1 MFRWGRKSA
10 DPALEPETIGRY
22 RITRQLGQG
31 GMGVVYAAHD
41 DRLDRPVAIKR
52 IREASDDAGLRERL
66 LREARAAASINHPN
80 VCHVYEL
87 AEERGELYL
96 VMELLSGESLAERI
110 AREPVPLAEALQVTL
125 GILGALEALH
135 ARGIG
140 HRDLKPSN
148 VFLTPHGVKLLDFG
162 LARPLVEQLKTDVTL
177 TAPGT
182 IVGTPRY
189 MSPEQW
195 EGEAFVPASDLFAVG
210 AILFEML
217 AGKPAF
223 PGSTIIEVYRAVAIA
238 QPPALTGGTEVVA
251 ADRIIQ
257 LALAKRP
264 GDRYPDAAA
273 MAREVRSAW
282 ALIDTGSAPQARAL
296 TRLIVLPFR
305 LLRPDPDIDFLAFGV
320 PDAITSSLSGLDA
333 LVVRSTAAGQRFASD
348 APDLKLIAAEAGVD
362 VVVTGTLLRAGDQV
376 RVVTQMLEAPSGTL
390 LCSSTAQVSLTDIF
404 QVQDDVAR
412 TIVESLAIPLSAR
425 DQRTLGQ
432 HLPVS
437 AKAYD
442 MYLRANHL
450 GAGTSNPSRLTVARD
465 LYRRCLEEDPAYAPA
480 WARLGRVYRVLGKYG
495 SDGQSENLALAEE
508 AFRRALEINPDL
520 PLAHNLYTYFE
531 IEERGR
537 APEAMLRL
545 LERVGNGSVD
555 PQLFAGLVVACRFC
569 GLLEASLAA
578 DRRARRIDPAIQ
590 TSVQYTY
597 WALCDYHQAALHD
610 VEDIQAIRHGALW
623 MLGQEA
629 EALAG
634 VREALAHAPGSLEQ
648 WIVESQLAAME
659 GRREDC
665 VRHEEAILGAG
676 FHDPEGLLL
685 HVRELAYVGDP
696 ARALTIL
703 ARVVDGG
710 YHCPT
715 ALTRDP
721 WLDPLRASPE
731 FIRLVRRA
739 EAGHARAA
747 EAYMRAG
754 GERILGVG
762 PG

>member
-10 DPALEPETIGRY
+10 DRAPEPEIIGRY
-22 RITRQLGQG
+22 RVTRQLGEG

-41 DRLDRPVAIKR
+41 DRLDRSVAIKR
-52 IREASDDAGLRERL
+52 IREASNDAGMRERL

-87 AEERGELYL
+87 AEEGDELYL
-96 VMELLSGESLAERI
+96 VMELLTGEALSERV
-110 AREPVPLAEALQVTL
+110 AREPIPLTEALQISL
-125 GILGALEALH
+125 GILAALEALH
-135 ARGIG
+135 GRGIV

-162 LARPLVEQLKTDVTL
+162 LARPLVEQLKTDVAL

-189 MSPEQW
+189 MPPEQW
-195 EGEAFVPASDLFAVG
+195 EGESFVPASDLFAVG

-223 PGSTIIEVYRAVAIA
+223 TGSTIIEVYRAVAIA
-238 QPPALTGGTEVVA
+238 QPPALTGGPEVVA

-257 LALAKRP
+257 VALAKRP
-264 GDRYPDAAA
+264 GDRHPDAAA

-282 ALIDTGSAPQARAL
+282 ALIDTGSSPQAQAV

-305 LLRPDPDIDFLAFGV
+305 VLRPDPETDFLAFSV
-320 PDAITSSLSGLDA
+320 PDAIAGSLSGLEA

-348 APDLKLIAAEAGVD
+348 APDLKAIATEAGVD

-376 RVVTQMLEAPSGTL
+376 RVSTQMLEAPSGTL
-390 LCSSTAQVSLTDIF
+390 LCSNTAQVSLTDIF
-404 QVQDDVAR
+404 QLQDDVAR

-425 DQRTLGQ
+425 DRRMLGQ
-432 HLPVS
+432 QLPAS

-450 GAGTSNPSRLTVARD
+450 GAGTSNPSRLMVARD
-465 LYRRCLEEDPAYAPA
+465 LYRGCLEEDPEYAPA

-495 SDGQSENLALAEE
+495 AEGQAENLALAGQ
-508 AFRRALEINPDL
+508 AFRRALEISPDL

-545 LERVGNGSVD
+545 LERVGTGAAD

-597 WALCDYHQAALHD
+597 WALGDYHQAALHD

-623 MLGQEA
+623 MLGREA

-634 VREALAHAPGSLEQ
+634 VREALTHAPGSLEH

-659 GRREDC
+659 GRAEDC
-665 VRHEEAILGAG
+665 VRHEQAVLGAG

-685 HVRELAYVGDP
+685 HVRELAYVGELD
-696 ARALTIL
+696 RALAL
-703 ARVVDGG
+703 LDRVVQGG
-710 YHCPT
+710 YHCPA

-721 WLDPLRASPE
+721 WLDPLRGFPE
-731 FIRLVRRA
+731 FVRLVRQA
-739 EAGHARAA
+739 EAGRARAA
-747 EAYMRAG
+747 EGYTRAG

-762 PG
+762 TA